1 MEEKE
6 ILFKNNEIVFHYHLT
21 DELHQIDAKIHNDA
35 EKEILGLIYDVF
47 EVLKIDADIS
57 LVLETEGGWRDI
69 FKVCIKGIT
78 TVGALSGLIYPIIVS
93 AITSNPELENE
104 QIENLRAQT
113 ELIKIQTK
121 QIKEKEIK
129 DKSKQIKEAIVINN
143 IYNNCADLNLS
154 DNIAKR
160 EKRQSNLYN
169 NINKDASI
177 SAFSIETSSN
187 NTFTEISKVERS
199 NFQSFIKETHD
210 ERTIDEDATIEL
222 VAPIINGNAKLKWK
236 GVYNGILID
245 FYMKDKEFR
254 NKIFQNE
261 VHFENHTT
269 MSAVLEIKKKL
280 SNTETEES
288 ITYSVIT
295 VFGTEISNGYLE
307 MPSGA
312 RARKHSKT
320 GTSNEEQLS
329 FLDELTHD

>member
-21 DELHQIDAKIHNDA
+21 DGLHQIDAKIHNDA

-78 TVGALSGLIYPIIVS
+78 TLGALSGLIYPIIVS
-93 AITSNPELENE
+93 TITSNPELENE

-129 DKSKQIKEAIVINN
+129 DKGEQTKEIIVINN

-154 DNIAKR
+154 ENIAKR

-169 NINKDASI
+169 NINKDVSI

-210 ERTIDEDATIEL
+210 ERTIDENATIEIVSPVL
-222 VAPIINGNAKLKWK
+222 NNNGRIKWK
-236 GVYNGILID
+236 GIYNDSLID
-245 FYMKDKEFR
+245 FSMKDKEFR
-254 NKIFQNE
+254 EKILKKE
-261 VHFENHTT
+261 IRFESENV
-269 MSAVLEIKKKL
+269 MSVVLEIKRKVNDDGDED
-280 SNTETEES
+280 SVSYAVTE
-288 ITYSVIT
+288 VL
-295 VFGTEISNGYLE
+295 GTEYKDGGYFE
-307 MPSGA
+307 T
-312 RARKHSKT
+312 KK
-320 GTSNEEQLS
+320 GTKRREDANQLS
-329 FLDELTHD
+329 LFEKFDVDIKK